1 MLNNNQTT
9 SENKSLN
16 KMFHL
21 NRLDNKY
28 TRALFWFLMTLMTI
42 SMTHLCLINIYTK
55 YCIPQSFFGV
65 IGHLINMG
73 SPVCMLINT
82 VQFELSKYWVI
93 IVASATTSTIAFIMT
108 QGKQDNNK

>member
-1 MLNNNQTT
+1 MLNTNQST
-9 SENKSLN
+9 SENKSPN

-28 TRALFWFLMTLMTI
+28 TRAFFWFLITLMTI
-42 SMTHLCLINIYTK
+42 SLTHLCLISIYTR
-55 YCIPQSFFGV
+55 YCIPQSLFGV

-93 IVASATTSTIAFIMT
+93 IVATATTSAIAFIMT
-108 QGKQDNNK
+108 RGTQTNNK